1 MKLDNSK
8 INSIET
14 LGGKAYTNLETQL
27 YNVNKS
33 LTVLTKSL
41 NFINKV
47 YFSAN
52 EGEADELQTDVVIIG
67 GGFGGCA
74 AALAACRNGLNVV
87 MTEETDWIGG
97 QVSQQGVPPDEHP
110 WIETHGASA
119 SYRTFRNKV
128 REYYRRNYPLT
139 DEARACEF
147 LNPGDGLVS
156 RLCHEPIVSEAVLTE
171 MLLPYLS
178 TGKLKLLL
186 RYKARYAEMKGDSI
200 RAVEVY
206 CKETGHSMALSAPY
220 FVDATECGDLLPLTQ
235 TEYVTGAEAKSE
247 TNELHAAAEAMPMNN
262 QAFTVCFAMDYVP
275 GANLTIDKPA
285 DYAFWHDYIP
295 SLKPAW
301 SGRLIDLSYPD
312 PITLKT
318 RQTGFHPE
326 GKELRVFNL
335 WNYRR
340 IISRKNFTP
349 GLYSGDITI
358 VNWPQNDYLL
368 GNLLDVPEV
377 EFEKHIAQAKQLNL
391 SLFYWLQ
398 TEAPRPDGGMGWP
411 GLRLRGDVL
420 GTDDGMAKYP
430 YIREARRI
438 KALFTVTEE
447 HVGKENRKL
456 ATGETRAAEF
466 YDSIGIGYYRIDLH
480 PSFGGDNYI
489 DIDSLPFQI
498 PLGALIPQRV
508 DNLLPACKNIGTT
521 HITNGCY
528 RLHPV
533 EWSVGEAVGMLLA
546 YAKEK
551 KVLPRTVRE
560 NRTLLS
566 DFQQRIQAQGAEIGW
581 KNSSV

>member
-1 MKLDNSK
+1 MKRRQFLTYAALTGS
-8 INSIET
+8 
-14 LGGKAYTNLETQL
+14 G
-27 YNVNKS
+27 S
-33 LTVLTKSL
+33 LWSLSNTKSL

-566 DFQQRIQAQGAEIGW
+566 DFQQRIQSQGAEIGW

>member
-1 MKLDNSK
+1 MKRRQFLTYAALTGS
-8 INSIET
+8 
-14 LGGKAYTNLETQL
+14 G
-27 YNVNKS
+27 S
-33 LTVLTKSL
+33 LWSLSNTKSL

-206 CKETGHSMALSAPY
+206 CKETGHPMTLSAPY
-220 FVDATECGDLLPLTQ
+220 FVDATECGDLLPLTK

-247 TNELHAAAEAMPMNN
+247 TNELHASAVARPTNN

-456 ATGETRAAEF
+456 ATGETRVAEF

>member
-1 MKLDNSK
+1 MKRRQFL
-8 INSIET
+8 T
-14 LGGKAYTNLETQL
+14 YAALAGGSSLWSLSNAGVMNFS
-27 YNVNKS
+27 NK
-33 LTVLTKSL
+33 TC
-41 NFINKV
+41 FP
-47 YFSAN
+47 AN
-52 EGEADELQTDVVIIG
+52 EEANELRSDVVIIG

-74 AALAACRNGLNVV
+74 TALAACRNGLNVV

-456 ATGETRAAEF
+456 ATGETRVAEF

>member
-1 MKLDNSK
+1 MKRRQFLTYAALTGS
-8 INSIET
+8 
-14 LGGKAYTNLETQL
+14 G
-27 YNVNKS
+27 S
-33 LTVLTKSL
+33 LWSLSNTKSL

-47 YFSAN
+47 YFSDN

-285 DYAFWHDYIP
+285 DYAFWRDYIP

-301 SGRLIDLSYPD
+301 SGRLIDLNYPD

-318 RQTGFHPE
+318 REAGFHPE
-326 GKELRVFNL
+326 GKELSVFNL
-335 WNYRR
+335 WNYRK

-368 GNLLDVPEV
+368 GNLLDVPGV
-377 EFEKHIAQAKQLNL
+377 EFEKQVAQAKKLNL

-398 TEAPRPDGGMGWP
+398 TEAPRPDGGTGWP

-420 GTDDGMAKYP
+420 GTGDGMAKYP

-438 KALFTVTEE
+438 KAMFTVTEE

-456 ATGETRAAEF
+456 ATGETKAAEF
-466 YDSIGIGYYRIDLH
+466 YDSVGIGYYRIDLH

-489 DIDSLPFQI
+489 DVDSLPFQI

-508 DNLLPACKNIGTT
+508 DNVLPACKNIGTT

>member
-1 MKLDNSK
+1 LKNIGKDNRRDFMKRRQFL
-8 INSIET
+8 T
-14 LGGKAYTNLETQL
+14 YAALAGGSSLWSLSNAGVMNFS
-27 YNVNKS
+27 NK
-33 LTVLTKSL
+33 TC
-41 NFINKV
+41 FP
-47 YFSAN
+47 AN
-52 EGEADELQTDVVIIG
+52 EEANELQTDVVIIG

>member
-1 MKLDNSK
+1 MKRRQFL
-8 INSIET
+8 T
-14 LGGKAYTNLETQL
+14 YAALAGGSSLWSLSNAGVMNFS
-27 YNVNKS
+27 NK
-33 LTVLTKSL
+33 TC
-41 NFINKV
+41 FP
-47 YFSAN
+47 AN
-52 EGEADELQTDVVIIG
+52 EEANELRSDVVIIG

-74 AALAACRNGLNVV
+74 TALAACRNGLNVV

-110 WIETHGASA
+110 WIETHGAPA

-581 KNSSV
+581 KNSGV

>member
-1 MKLDNSK
+1 
-8 INSIET
+8 
-14 LGGKAYTNLETQL
+14 
-27 YNVNKS
+27 
-33 LTVLTKSL
+33 
-41 NFINKV
+41 
-47 YFSAN
+47 
-52 EGEADELQTDVVIIG
+52 
-67 GGFGGCA
+67 
-74 AALAACRNGLNVV
+74 

-110 WIETHGASA
+110 WIETHGAPA

>member
-1 MKLDNSK
+1 MKRRQFL
-8 INSIET
+8 T
-14 LGGKAYTNLETQL
+14 YAALAGGSSLWSLSNAGVMNFS
-27 YNVNKS
+27 NK
-33 LTVLTKSL
+33 TC
-41 NFINKV
+41 FP
-47 YFSAN
+47 AN
-52 EGEADELQTDVVIIG
+52 EEANELQTDVVIIG

-566 DFQQRIQAQGAEIGW
+566 DFQQRIQSQGAEIGW

>member
-1 MKLDNSK
+1 MKRRQFLTYAALTGS
-8 INSIET
+8 
-14 LGGKAYTNLETQL
+14 G
-27 YNVNKS
+27 S
-33 LTVLTKSL
+33 LWSLSNTKSL

-156 RLCHEPIVSEAVLTE
+156 RLCHEPIVSEVVLTE

>member
-1 MKLDNSK
+1 MKRRQFLTYAALTGS
-8 INSIET
+8 
-14 LGGKAYTNLETQL
+14 G
-27 YNVNKS
+27 S
-33 LTVLTKSL
+33 LWSLSNTKSL

-456 ATGETRAAEF
+456 ATGETRVAEF

>member
-1 MKLDNSK
+1 MKRRQFLTYAALTGS
-8 INSIET
+8 
-14 LGGKAYTNLETQL
+14 G
-27 YNVNKS
+27 S
-33 LTVLTKSL
+33 LWSLSNTKSL

-220 FVDATECGDLLPLTQ
+220 FVDATECGDLLPLTK

-411 GLRLRGDVL
+411 GLRLRSDVL

>member
-1 MKLDNSK
+1 MKRRQFLTYAALTGS
-8 INSIET
+8 
-14 LGGKAYTNLETQL
+14 G
-27 YNVNKS
+27 S
-33 LTVLTKSL
+33 LWSLSNTKSL

-52 EGEADELQTDVVIIG
+52 EGAADELQTDVVIIG

>member
-1 MKLDNSK
+1 MKRRQFLTYAALTGS
-8 INSIET
+8 
-14 LGGKAYTNLETQL
+14 G
-27 YNVNKS
+27 S
-33 LTVLTKSL
+33 LWSLSNTKSL

-489 DIDSLPFQI
+489 DIDSLSFQI

>member
-1 MKLDNSK
+1 MKRRQFLTYAALTGS
-8 INSIET
+8 
-14 LGGKAYTNLETQL
+14 G
-27 YNVNKS
+27 S
-33 LTVLTKSL
+33 LWSLSNTKSL

-206 CKETGHSMALSAPY
+206 CKETGHFMALSAPY

-466 YDSIGIGYYRIDLH
+466 YDSVGIGYYRIDLH

-489 DIDSLPFQI
+489 DVDSLPFQI

-508 DNLLPACKNIGTT
+508 DNVLPACKNIGTT

-566 DFQQRIQAQGAEIGW
+566 DFQQRIQSQGAEIGW

>member
-1 MKLDNSK
+1 MKRRQFLTYAALTGS
-8 INSIET
+8 
-14 LGGKAYTNLETQL
+14 G
-27 YNVNKS
+27 S
-33 LTVLTKSL
+33 LWSLSNIKSL

-566 DFQQRIQAQGAEIGW
+566 DFQQRIQSQGAEIGW

>member
-1 MKLDNSK
+1 MKRRQFL
-8 INSIET
+8 T
-14 LGGKAYTNLETQL
+14 YAALAGGSSLWSLSNAGVMNFS
-27 YNVNKS
+27 NK
-33 LTVLTKSL
+33 TC
-41 NFINKV
+41 FP
-47 YFSAN
+47 AN
-52 EGEADELQTDVVIIG
+52 EEANELRSDVVIIG

-74 AALAACRNGLNVV
+74 TALAACRNGLNVV

-110 WIETHGASA
+110 WIETHGAPA

-262 QAFTVCFAMDYVP
+262 QAFAVCFAMDYVP

>member
-1 MKLDNSK
+1 MKRRQFLTYAALTGS
-8 INSIET
+8 
-14 LGGKAYTNLETQL
+14 G
-27 YNVNKS
+27 S
-33 LTVLTKSL
+33 LWSLSNTKSL

-456 ATGETRAAEF
+456 ATGETKAAEF
-466 YDSIGIGYYRIDLH
+466 YDSVGIGYYRIDLH

-489 DIDSLPFQI
+489 DVDSLPFQI

-508 DNLLPACKNIGTT
+508 DNVLPACKNIGTT

-533 EWSVGEAVGMLLA
+533 EWSIGEAVGMLLA

-551 KVLPRTVRE
+551 NVLPRTVRE

-581 KNSSV
+581 KYSNNK

>member
-1 MKLDNSK
+1 MKRRQFLTYAALTGS
-8 INSIET
+8 
-14 LGGKAYTNLETQL
+14 G
-27 YNVNKS
+27 S
-33 LTVLTKSL
+33 LWSLSNTKSL

-156 RLCHEPIVSEAVLTE
+156 CLCHEPIVSEAVLTE

>member
-1 MKLDNSK
+1 MKRRQFLTYAALAGS
-8 INSIET
+8 
-14 LGGKAYTNLETQL
+14 G
-27 YNVNKS
+27 S
-33 LTVLTKSL
+33 LWSLSNTKSL

-139 DEARACEF
+139 DEARAREF

-156 RLCHEPIVSEAVLTE
+156 RLCHEPIVSVAVLTE

-186 RYKARYAEMKGDSI
+186 GYKARHAEMKGDSV

-206 CKETGHSMALSAPY
+206 CKETGHPMTLSAPY

>member
-1 MKLDNSK
+1 MKRRQFLTYAALTGS
-8 INSIET
+8 
-14 LGGKAYTNLETQL
+14 G
-27 YNVNKS
+27 S
-33 LTVLTKSL
+33 LWSLSNTKSL

-74 AALAACRNGLNVV
+74 TALAACRNGLNVV

-110 WIETHGASA
+110 WIETHGAPA

>member
-1 MKLDNSK
+1 MKRRQFL
-8 INSIET
+8 T
-14 LGGKAYTNLETQL
+14 YAALAGGSSLWSLSNAGVMNFS
-27 YNVNKS
+27 NK
-33 LTVLTKSL
+33 TC
-41 NFINKV
+41 FP
-47 YFSAN
+47 AN
-52 EGEADELQTDVVIIG
+52 EEANELRSDVVIIG

-74 AALAACRNGLNVV
+74 TALAACRNGLNVV

-110 WIETHGASA
+110 WIETHGAPA

-318 RQTGFHPE
+318 RQTSFHPE

-456 ATGETRAAEF
+456 ATGETRVAEF

>member
-1 MKLDNSK
+1 MKRRQFLTYAALTGS
-8 INSIET
+8 
-14 LGGKAYTNLETQL
+14 G
-27 YNVNKS
+27 S
-33 LTVLTKSL
+33 LWSLSNTKSL

-533 EWSVGEAVGMLLA
+533 EWSIGEAVGMLLA

-551 KVLPRTVRE
+551 NVLPRTVRE

-566 DFQQRIQAQGAEIGW
+566 DFQQRIQSQGAEIGW

>member
-1 MKLDNSK
+1 MKRRQFLTYAALAGS
-8 INSIET
+8 
-14 LGGKAYTNLETQL
+14 G
-27 YNVNKS
+27 S
-33 LTVLTKSL
+33 LWSLSNTKSL

>member
-1 MKLDNSK
+1 MKRRQFLTYAALTGS
-8 INSIET
+8 
-14 LGGKAYTNLETQL
+14 G
-27 YNVNKS
+27 S
-33 LTVLTKSL
+33 LWSLSNTKSL

-206 CKETGHSMALSAPY
+206 CKETGHPMTLSAPY

-285 DYAFWHDYIP
+285 DYAFWRDYIP

-489 DIDSLPFQI
+489 DVDSLPFQI

-508 DNLLPACKNIGTT
+508 DNVLPACKNIGTT

-533 EWSVGEAVGMLLA
+533 EWSIGEAVGMLLA

>member
-1 MKLDNSK
+1 MKRRQFL
-8 INSIET
+8 T
-14 LGGKAYTNLETQL
+14 YAALAGGSSLWSLSNAGVMNFS
-27 YNVNKS
+27 NK
-33 LTVLTKSL
+33 TC
-41 NFINKV
+41 FP
-47 YFSAN
+47 AN
-52 EGEADELQTDVVIIG
+52 EEANELQTDVVIIG

>member
-1 MKLDNSK
+1 MKRRQFLTYAALTGS
-8 INSIET
+8 
-14 LGGKAYTNLETQL
+14 G
-27 YNVNKS
+27 S
-33 LTVLTKSL
+33 LWSLSNTKSL

-220 FVDATECGDLLPLTQ
+220 FVDATECGDLLPLTK

-247 TNELHAAAEAMPMNN
+247 TNELHASAVARPTNN

-456 ATGETRAAEF
+456 ATGETKAAEF
-466 YDSIGIGYYRIDLH
+466 YDSVGIGYYRIDLH

-489 DIDSLPFQI
+489 DVDSLPFQI

-508 DNLLPACKNIGTT
+508 DNVLPACKNIGTT

-533 EWSVGEAVGMLLA
+533 EWSIGEAVGMLLA

-551 KVLPRTVRE
+551 NVLPRTVRE

>member
-1 MKLDNSK
+1 MKRRQFLTYAALTGS
-8 INSIET
+8 
-14 LGGKAYTNLETQL
+14 G
-27 YNVNKS
+27 S
-33 LTVLTKSL
+33 LWSLSNTKSL

-508 DNLLPACKNIGTT
+508 DNLLPACKNIGMT

-551 KVLPRTVRE
+551 NVLPRTVRE